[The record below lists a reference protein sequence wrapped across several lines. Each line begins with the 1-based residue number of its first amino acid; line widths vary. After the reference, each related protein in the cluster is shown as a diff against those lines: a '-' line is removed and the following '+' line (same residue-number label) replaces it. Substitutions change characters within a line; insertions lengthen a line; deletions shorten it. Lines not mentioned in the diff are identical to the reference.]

1 MIRKYPCN
9 REYEK
14 IIRYNGNWFK
24 LKSIFDND
32 ACVSDFDFNQEIEN
46 DELFD
51 FNKVLDL
58 TNNATGNSNLFNLI
72 ALQQLLGIFRRMDK
86 TQRARLTSIKSLY
99 LS

>member
-24 LKSIFDND
+24 LKSIFDDD
-32 ACVSDFDFNQEIEN
+32 AGVSEFDFNQEIEN

-58 TNNATGNSNLFNLI
+58 TNN
-72 ALQQLLGIFRRMDK
+72 QEQK
-86 TQRARLTSIKSLY
+86 
-99 LS
+99 LSQEDNIEQNDEHFDFIDPIYDIDYTLDNMLN

>member
-24 LKSIFDND
+24 LKSIFDDD
-32 ACVSDFDFNQEIEN
+32 AGVSDFDFNQEIEN

-58 TNNATGNSNLFNLI
+58 TNNQEQKLSQEDNIEQNDKYFDFIDTIYDIDYTLDNLLN
-72 ALQQLLGIFRRMDK
+72 
-86 TQRARLTSIKSLY
+86 
-99 LS
+99 

>member
-24 LKSIFDND
+24 LKSIFDDD
-32 ACVSDFDFNQEIEN
+32 AGVSDFDFNQEIEN
-46 DELFD
+46 GELFD

-58 TNNATGNSNLFNLI
+58 TNNQEQKLSQEDNIEQNDEHFDFIDPIYDIDYTLDNLLN
-72 ALQQLLGIFRRMDK
+72 
-86 TQRARLTSIKSLY
+86 
-99 LS
+99 

>member
-24 LKSIFDND
+24 LKSIFDDD
-32 ACVSDFDFNQEIEN
+32 AGVSDFDFNQELQN

-58 TNNATGNSNLFNLI
+58 TNNQEQEISLEDDIEQNTEDFDFIDPIYDIEYDG
-72 ALQQLLGIFRRMDK
+72 LLN
-86 TQRARLTSIKSLY
+86 
-99 LS
+99 

>member
-24 LKSIFDND
+24 LKSIFDDD
-32 ACVSDFDFNQEIEN
+32 AGVSDFDFNQEIEN

-58 TNNATGNSNLFNLI
+58 TNN
-72 ALQQLLGIFRRMDK
+72 QEQK
-86 TQRARLTSIKSLY
+86 
-99 LS
+99 LSQEDNIEQNDEHFDFIDPIYDIDYKLDNMLN

>member
-24 LKSIFDND
+24 LKSIFDDD
-32 ACVSDFDFNQEIEN
+32 AGVSDFDFNQEIEN

-58 TNNATGNSNLFNLI
+58 TNNQEQKLSQEDDIEQNDEHFDFIDPIYDIDYTLDNLLN
-72 ALQQLLGIFRRMDK
+72 
-86 TQRARLTSIKSLY
+86 
-99 LS
+99 

>member
-24 LKSIFDND
+24 LKSIFDDD
-32 ACVSDFDFNQEIEN
+32 AGTSDFDFNQQLQN

-51 FNKVLDL
+51 FNRVLDL
-58 TNNATGNSNLFNLI
+58 TK
-72 ALQQLLGIFRRMDK
+72 QEDE
-86 TQRARLTSIKSLY
+86 LTSEDNIEQVDFIDPICDIEYDGL
-99 LS
+99 LN

>member
-24 LKSIFDND
+24 LKSIFDDD
-32 ACVSDFDFNQEIEN
+32 AGVSDFDFNQEIEN

-58 TNNATGNSNLFNLI
+58 TNNQEQKLS
-72 ALQQLLGIFRRMDK
+72 QQDNIEQNDEHFDFIDPIYDIDYTLDNMLN
-86 TQRARLTSIKSLY
+86 
-99 LS
+99 

>member
-32 ACVSDFDFNQEIEN
+32 AGVSDFDFNQEIEN

-58 TNNATGNSNLFNLI
+58 TNN
-72 ALQQLLGIFRRMDK
+72 QEQK
-86 TQRARLTSIKSLY
+86 
-99 LS
+99 LSQEDNIEQNDEHFDFIDPIYDIDYTLD

>member
-24 LKSIFDND
+24 LKSIFDDD
-32 ACVSDFDFNQEIEN
+32 AGVSDFDFNQEIEN

-58 TNNATGNSNLFNLI
+58 TNN
-72 ALQQLLGIFRRMDK
+72 QEQK
-86 TQRARLTSIKSLY
+86 
-99 LS
+99 LSQEDNIEQNDEHFDFIDTIYDIDYTLDNMLN

>member
-1 MIRKYPCN
+1 MIRKYHCN

-24 LKSIFDND
+24 LKSIFDDD
-32 ACVSDFDFNQEIEN
+32 AGVSDFDFNQEIEN

-58 TNNATGNSNLFNLI
+58 TNN
-72 ALQQLLGIFRRMDK
+72 QEQK
-86 TQRARLTSIKSLY
+86 
-99 LS
+99 LSQEDNIEQNDEHFDFIDPIYDIDYTLDNMLN

>member
-24 LKSIFDND
+24 LKSIFDDD
-32 ACVSDFDFNQEIEN
+32 AGIIDFDFNQELQN

-58 TNNATGNSNLFNLI
+58 TNNQEQEMSLEDDIEQNTEDFDFIDPAYDIEYTLDNLLN
-72 ALQQLLGIFRRMDK
+72 
-86 TQRARLTSIKSLY
+86 
-99 LS
+99 

>member
-24 LKSIFDND
+24 LKSIFDDD
-32 ACVSDFDFNQEIEN
+32 AGVSDFDFNQEIEN

-58 TNNATGNSNLFNLI
+58 TNNQEQELSQDDNIDAFDFIDPIYDIEYDG
-72 ALQQLLGIFRRMDK
+72 LLN
-86 TQRARLTSIKSLY
+86 
-99 LS
+99 

>member
-24 LKSIFDND
+24 LKSIFDDD
-32 ACVSDFDFNQEIEN
+32 AGVSNFDFNQEIEN

-58 TNNATGNSNLFNLI
+58 TNNQEQKLSQEDNIEQNDEHFDFIDPIYDIDYTLDNLLN
-72 ALQQLLGIFRRMDK
+72 
-86 TQRARLTSIKSLY
+86 
-99 LS
+99 

>member
-24 LKSIFDND
+24 LKSIFDDD
-32 ACVSDFDFNQEIEN
+32 AGISDFDFNQELYN

-58 TNNATGNSNLFNLI
+58 ANNQEQEMSLEDDIEQNTEDFDFIDPVYDIEYTLDNLLN
-72 ALQQLLGIFRRMDK
+72 
-86 TQRARLTSIKSLY
+86 
-99 LS
+99 

>member
-24 LKSIFDND
+24 LKSIFDDD
-32 ACVSDFDFNQEIEN
+32 AGISDFDFNQELYN

-58 TNNATGNSNLFNLI
+58 TNNQEQELEQNDNIETFDFIDPIYDIEYDG
-72 ALQQLLGIFRRMDK
+72 LLN
-86 TQRARLTSIKSLY
+86 
-99 LS
+99 

>member
-24 LKSIFDND
+24 LKSIFDDD
-32 ACVSDFDFNQEIEN
+32 AGVSDFDFNQEIEN

-51 FNKVLDL
+51 FNKVLNL
-58 TNNATGNSNLFNLI
+58 TNN
-72 ALQQLLGIFRRMDK
+72 QEQK
-86 TQRARLTSIKSLY
+86 
-99 LS
+99 LSQEDNIEQNDEHFDFIDPIYDIDYTLDNMLN

>member
-24 LKSIFDND
+24 LKSIFDDD
-32 ACVSDFDFNQEIEN
+32 AGVSDFDFNQELQN

-58 TNNATGNSNLFNLI
+58 TK
-72 ALQQLLGIFRRMDK
+72 QEDE
-86 TQRARLTSIKSLY
+86 LTSEDNIEQVDFIDPICDIEYDGL
-99 LS
+99 LN

>member
-24 LKSIFDND
+24 LKSIFDDD
-32 ACVSDFDFNQEIEN
+32 AGVSDFDFNQEIEN

-58 TNNATGNSNLFNLI
+58 TNN
-72 ALQQLLGIFRRMDK
+72 QEQK
-86 TQRARLTSIKSLY
+86 

>member
-24 LKSIFDND
+24 LKSIFDDD
-32 ACVSDFDFNQEIEN
+32 AGVSDFDFNQELQN

-58 TNNATGNSNLFNLI
+58 TNNQEQELSQDDNIEAFDFIDPVYDIDYTLDNLLN
-72 ALQQLLGIFRRMDK
+72 
-86 TQRARLTSIKSLY
+86 
-99 LS
+99 

>member
-32 ACVSDFDFNQEIEN
+32 AGVSDFDFNQEIEN

-58 TNNATGNSNLFNLI
+58 TNNQEQKLSQEDNIEQNDEHFDFIDPIYDIDYTLDNLLN
-72 ALQQLLGIFRRMDK
+72 
-86 TQRARLTSIKSLY
+86 
-99 LS
+99 

>member
-24 LKSIFDND
+24 LKSIFDDD
-32 ACVSDFDFNQEIEN
+32 AGVSDFDFNQEIEN

-58 TNNATGNSNLFNLI
+58 TNNQEQELSQEDNVEQNDGHFDFIDPIYDNDYTLDNLLN
-72 ALQQLLGIFRRMDK
+72 
-86 TQRARLTSIKSLY
+86 
-99 LS
+99 

>member
-24 LKSIFDND
+24 LKSIFDDD
-32 ACVSDFDFNQEIEN
+32 AGVSDFDFNQEIEN

-58 TNNATGNSNLFNLI
+58 TNNQEQELSQEDNVEQNDEYFDFIDPIYDNDYTLDNLLN
-72 ALQQLLGIFRRMDK
+72 
-86 TQRARLTSIKSLY
+86 
-99 LS
+99 

>member
-24 LKSIFDND
+24 LKSIFDDD
-32 ACVSDFDFNQEIEN
+32 AGVSDFDFNQEIEN

-58 TNNATGNSNLFNLI
+58 TNN
-72 ALQQLLGIFRRMDK
+72 QEQK
-86 TQRARLTSIKSLY
+86 
-99 LS
+99 LSQEDNIEQNDEHFDFIDPIYDIDYTLDNMLN

>member
-24 LKSIFDND
+24 LKSIFDDD
-32 ACVSDFDFNQEIEN
+32 AGVSDFDFNQEIEN

-58 TNNATGNSNLFNLI
+58 TNNQEQELSQEDNVEQNDEHFDFIDPIYDNDYTLDNLLN
-72 ALQQLLGIFRRMDK
+72 
-86 TQRARLTSIKSLY
+86 
-99 LS
+99 

>member
-32 ACVSDFDFNQEIEN
+32 AGVSDFDFNQEIEN

-58 TNNATGNSNLFNLI
+58 TNN
-72 ALQQLLGIFRRMDK
+72 QEQK
-86 TQRARLTSIKSLY
+86 
-99 LS
+99 LSQEDNIEQNDEHFDFIDPIYDIDYTID

>member
-24 LKSIFDND
+24 LKSIFDDD
-32 ACVSDFDFNQEIEN
+32 AGVSDFDFNQEIEN

-58 TNNATGNSNLFNLI
+58 TNN
-72 ALQQLLGIFRRMDK
+72 QEQK
-86 TQRARLTSIKSLY
+86 
-99 LS
+99 LSQEDNIEQNDEHFDFIDPIYDIDYTLD

>member
-32 ACVSDFDFNQEIEN
+32 AGVSDFDFNQEIEN

-58 TNNATGNSNLFNLI
+58 TNNQEQKLSQEDDIEQNDEHFDFIDPIYDIDYTLDNLLN
-72 ALQQLLGIFRRMDK
+72 
-86 TQRARLTSIKSLY
+86 
-99 LS
+99 

>member
-24 LKSIFDND
+24 LKSIFDDD
-32 ACVSDFDFNQEIEN
+32 ADVSDFDFNQEMEN

-58 TNNATGNSNLFNLI
+58 TNN
-72 ALQQLLGIFRRMDK
+72 QEQK
-86 TQRARLTSIKSLY
+86 
-99 LS
+99 LSQEDNIEQNDEHFDFIDPIYDIDYTLDNMLN

>member
-24 LKSIFDND
+24 LKSIFDDD
-32 ACVSDFDFNQEIEN
+32 AGVSDFDFNQEIEN

-58 TNNATGNSNLFNLI
+58 TNS
-72 ALQQLLGIFRRMDK
+72 QEQK
-86 TQRARLTSIKSLY
+86 
-99 LS
+99 LSQEDNIEQNDEHFDFIDPIYDIDYTFDNMLN

>member
-1 MIRKYPCN
+1 MISKYPCN

-24 LKSIFDND
+24 LKSIFDDD
-32 ACVSDFDFNQEIEN
+32 AGVSDFDFNQELQN

-58 TNNATGNSNLFNLI
+58 TNNQEQELSQDDNIEAFDFIDPVYDIEYDG
-72 ALQQLLGIFRRMDK
+72 LLN
-86 TQRARLTSIKSLY
+86 
-99 LS
+99 

>member
-24 LKSIFDND
+24 LKSIFDDD
-32 ACVSDFDFNQEIEN
+32 AGVSDFDFNQEIEN

-58 TNNATGNSNLFNLI
+58 TNNQEQKLSQKDNIEQNDEHFDFIDPIYDIDYTLDNLLN
-72 ALQQLLGIFRRMDK
+72 
-86 TQRARLTSIKSLY
+86 
-99 LS
+99 

>member
-32 ACVSDFDFNQEIEN
+32 AGVSDFDFNQEIEN

-58 TNNATGNSNLFNLI
+58 TNKQEQKLSQEDNIEQNDEHFDFIDPIYDIDYTLDNLLN
-72 ALQQLLGIFRRMDK
+72 
-86 TQRARLTSIKSLY
+86 
-99 LS
+99 

>member
-24 LKSIFDND
+24 LKSIFDDD
-32 ACVSDFDFNQEIEN
+32 AGVSDFDFNQELQN

-58 TNNATGNSNLFNLI
+58 TNNQEQEMSLEDDIEQNTEDFDFIDPVYDIEYTLDNLLN
-72 ALQQLLGIFRRMDK
+72 
-86 TQRARLTSIKSLY
+86 
-99 LS
+99 

>member
-24 LKSIFDND
+24 LKSIFDDD
-32 ACVSDFDFNQEIEN
+32 AGVSDFDFNQEIEN

-58 TNNATGNSNLFNLI
+58 TNNQEQKLSQEDNIEQNDEHFDFIDPIYDIDSTLDNLLN
-72 ALQQLLGIFRRMDK
+72 
-86 TQRARLTSIKSLY
+86 
-99 LS
+99 

>member
-24 LKSIFDND
+24 LKSIFDDD
-32 ACVSDFDFNQEIEN
+32 AGIIDFDFNQELQN

-58 TNNATGNSNLFNLI
+58 TNNQEQEMSLEDNIEQNSEDFDFIDPEYNMEYTLDNLLN
-72 ALQQLLGIFRRMDK
+72 
-86 TQRARLTSIKSLY
+86 
-99 LS
+99 

>member
-24 LKSIFDND
+24 LKTIFDDD
-32 ACVSDFDFNQEIEN
+32 AGVSDFDFNQEIEN

-58 TNNATGNSNLFNLI
+58 TNN
-72 ALQQLLGIFRRMDK
+72 QEQK
-86 TQRARLTSIKSLY
+86 
-99 LS
+99 LSQEDNIEQNDEHFDFIDPIYDIDYTLDNMLN